1 MFAHAQKTPPEHQCD
16 HGYQKGSKMKRKF
29 LDSLEDK
36 KTQGCKREMP
46 RELPL
51 IEKDLEVLK
60 KYLH

>member
-1 MFAHAQKTPPEHQCD
+1 
-16 HGYQKGSKMKRKF
+16 MKRKF